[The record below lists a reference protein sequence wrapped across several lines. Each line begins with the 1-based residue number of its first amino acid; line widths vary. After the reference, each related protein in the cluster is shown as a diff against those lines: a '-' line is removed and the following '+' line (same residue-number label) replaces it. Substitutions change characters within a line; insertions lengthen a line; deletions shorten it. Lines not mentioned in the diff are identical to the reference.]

1 MKNMIAEE
9 TYLFLKSRDEE
20 RFQALTIADVRI
32 GLRLTAVKLSDGS
45 FGVASTLEDDQKT
58 CPKWKRDFEDF
69 SPSKIRGRNIS
80 GLFETPK
87 QTSLIRTLRVAAL
100 CAISSALM
108 VENRYTVLD
117 DKDPFDLIDLRKKKT
132 ITMVGAFQSYIRK
145 ITETGNRLFVLEFDE
160 SALSAEHK
168 KLFVPARDYQSVIPR
183 SDIVIMTG
191 LTLVND
197 TIDKLLNAIPPGV
210 FTIVSGP
217 SCSQV
222 PDILFRHGVD
232 AIGAAKITDG
242 DLLFT
247 LAAEGGA
254 GYHLFEYCARKICIV
269 NDHKW

>member
-1 MKNMIAEE
+1 MNNTIAEE
-9 TYLFLKSRDEE
+9 TCLFLKSQTEYQ
-20 RFQALTIADVRI
+20 FQTLKIADVRI

-58 CPKWKRDFEDF
+58 CPKSKRDFEDF
-69 SPSKIRGRNIS
+69 SPSKIRGRKIS
-80 GLFETPK
+80 DLFESPK
-87 QTSLIRTLRVAAL
+87 QTNLIKTLRVAVL
-100 CAISSALM
+100 CAISSSLM
-108 VENRYTVLD
+108 AENHYTVLD
-117 DKDPFDLIDLRKKKT
+117 DKDPFDLIDLQQKKT

-168 KLFVPARDYQSVIPR
+168 KFFVPARDYPSVIPN
-183 SDIVIMTG
+183 SDIVIITG

-197 TIDKLLNAIPPGV
+197 TIDELLNAIPPGV
-210 FTIVSGP
+210 FTIVTGP
-217 SCSQV
+217 SVSLV

-247 LAAEGGA
+247 LAGEGGA

-269 NDHKW
+269 NDRK